1 MQIILDAI
9 AERLKEKAPE
19 SEAGRRTGV
28 APFQGD
34 IILSDSTVA
43 ALVSGALPKEVIE
56 RRMRRAVMNNAIKR
70 WPNAT
75 VPYKFSSNFREF
87 QIVYPFVIWYK
98 TVAPFP
104 QFFFLSPQKLWNCC
118 YIL

>member
-1 MQIILDAI
+1 MLLLDAI
-9 AERLKEKAPE
+9 AAERLKEKAPE

-34 IILSDSTVA
+34 IILSDSTVE

-75 VPYKFSSNFREF
+75 VPYKFSANFREF
-87 QIVYPFVIWYK
+87 QIVYHFVIWYK
-98 TVAPFP
+98 TVAPFS
-104 QFFFLSPQKLWNCC
+104 QFFFLSPQKLCDCC